1 MSFYGKQFYEKGL
14 SFRNL
19 VFKNSGKD
27 KESYPEAIDKKVF
40 EATSSEDQ
48 GAIELGNR
56 WIQIAGA
63 EKGEA
68 NGVRL
73 YHAPPGGTSTVL
85 NTVSSTKTLTEEEAT
100 NLKKENKQ
108 LHFGQG
114 VVFESFKYDKAG
126 HIIDKSEDVW
136 LMPSAPAVDL
146 ADKIQ
151 ADIEEL
157 QEVVGAGDNAPDTA
171 LVPRVAELEENKAD
185 TETVDE
191 IRKDL
196 DTVIES
202 DKTLRKEFGSLGNMG
217 VYGDTSLIKTL
228 GNVYNLKSKWDNNDT
243 VFGAI
248 GKLDDL
254 ALEEKAKSLVDAI
267 NKVVEA
273 INTCENSINTIN
285 VAIEGLDT
293 RLKAL
298 EEAQE

>member
-27 KESYPEAIDKKVF
+27 KETYPDAVDKKVF

-73 YHAPPGGTSTVL
+73 FHAPPGGTATVL
-85 NTVSSTKTLTEEEAT
+85 NTVSSTKSLTDEEIAE
-100 NLKKENKQ
+100 LKKENKQ

-114 VVFESFKYDKAG
+114 VVFEAFEYDKAG
-126 HIIDKSEDVW
+126 HIIRKNEDMW

-146 ADKIQ
+146 ADKVQ

-157 QEVVGAGDNAPDTA
+157 QEVVGIGDNIPDTA
-171 LVPRVAELEENKAD
+171 LVPRVSELEESKAN
-185 TETVDE
+185 TSTVEE
-191 IRKDL
+191 IREDL
-196 DTVIES
+196 DDVIES
-202 DKTLRKEFGSLGNMG
+202 NATLRKEFGTLGNMG
-217 VYGDTSLIKTL
+217 VYGDTNLIKVL
-228 GNVYNLKSKWDNNDT
+228 GNVYNLKGKWDSNDT
-243 VFGAI
+243 VFGVI

-254 ALEEKAKSLVDAI
+254 KLEETSKSIVDAI
-267 NKVVEA
+267 NKVVA
-273 INTCENSINTIN
+273 AVQACENSINTIN
-285 VAIEGLDT
+285 IALEGLDE
-293 RLKAL
+293 RLKL
-298 EEAQE
+298 LEAQQ